1 MRAGDPAAEPA
12 EADFRDDGRLYYSVL
27 SNDRWQVMKLRY
39 RVNDDYLI
47 TDQPS
52 HPREERTRFST
63 DSNGFL
69 ILEFGGQRG
78 SFKRGPKRA
87 PEVQ

>member
-1 MRAGDPAAEPA
+1 MRPDDTSADPA

-27 SNDRWQVMKLRY
+27 SNDRWQVMKLKY
-39 RVNDDYLI
+39 RVDGGYLV

-52 HPREERTRFST
+52 HPQEERTQ
-63 DSNGFL
+63 FL
-69 ILEFGGQRG
+69 MDADGSLVLAFGGQRS

-87 PEVQ
+87 PEV